1 MISLYNLHKQYNHWD
16 EEADRPQELEH
27 VPGLCGPV
35 LDRVGDNI
43 KHDRPRLIAVHSV
56 RSATLARRYAENKG
70 TRIKLDIFDMVT
82 ILKRILGWKKITYVQ
97 RLRRESLYLGKL

>member
-1 MISLYNLHKQYNHWD
+1 MISQYNLHKQYNHWN

-27 VPGLCGPV
+27 VPGLCWPV

-43 KHDRPRLIAVHSV
+43 KHDRPCLIAVHSV
-56 RSATLARRYAENKG
+56 GSATLARRYAENIG

-82 ILKRILGWKKITYVQ
+82 ILKTTLGWKKITYV
-97 RLRRESLYLGKL
+97 

>member
-1 MISLYNLHKQYNHWD
+1 MISLYNLHKQYNHRN

-56 RSATLARRYAENKG
+56 GSATLARRYAENKG
-70 TRIKLDIFDMVT
+70 TRIKLDIFDMMT
-82 ILKRILGWKKITYVQ
+82 ISKKILGWKRITYV
-97 RLRRESLYLGKL
+97 

>member
-1 MISLYNLHKQYNHWD
+1 MISQYNLHKQYNHWD

-43 KHDRPRLIAVHSV
+43 KHDRPRLIAVHPV
-56 RSATLARRYAENKG
+56 GSATLARRYAENND
-70 TRIKLDIFDMVT
+70 TRIKLNIIEMVT
-82 ILKRILGWKKITYVQ
+82 NSGRILG
-97 RLRRESLYLGKL
+97 